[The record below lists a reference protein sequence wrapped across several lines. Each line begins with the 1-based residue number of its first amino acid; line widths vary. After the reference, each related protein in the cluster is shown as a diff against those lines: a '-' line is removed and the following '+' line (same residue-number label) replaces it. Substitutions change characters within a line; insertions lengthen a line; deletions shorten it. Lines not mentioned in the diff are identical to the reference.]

1 MYNVVTPDVII
12 EQYGADTLRLYE
24 IFLGPLEISKP
35 WDTSGIEG
43 VYRFLKKLWRL
54 FYSVN
59 DEFTV
64 TNEKPTAEEQ
74 KVIHKTI
81 KKIKDDIEKF
91 SFNTSVSAF
100 MICVNELYELKCN
113 KKVVLENLVII
124 LSPFAPHVAEELW
137 EKLGNAS
144 SVTQAKFPNFDESYL
159 IENTKTY
166 PVSFNGKVRFNI
178 DLPAEAT
185 KEDVEKTVM
194 ALENTKKWLDGNTP
208 KKVIVVPGR
217 IINIV
222 I

>member
-1 MYNVVTPDVII
+1 
-12 EQYGADTLRLYE
+12 
-24 IFLGPLEISKP
+24 
-35 WDTSGIEG
+35 
-43 VYRFLKKLWRL
+43 L

-59 DEFTV
+59 DEFTI
-64 TNEKPTAEEQ
+64 TSEKPTAEEQ

-100 MICVNELYELKCN
+100 MICVNELYDLKCN
-113 KKVVLENLVII
+113 KKEVLENLVII

>member
-1 MYNVVTPDVII
+1 
-12 EQYGADTLRLYE
+12 
-24 IFLGPLEISKP
+24 
-35 WDTSGIEG
+35 
-43 VYRFLKKLWRL
+43 
-54 FYSVN
+54 
-59 DEFTV
+59 
-64 TNEKPTAEEQ
+64 
-74 KVIHKTI
+74 
-81 KKIKDDIEKF
+81 
-91 SFNTSVSAF
+91 
-100 MICVNELYELKCN
+100 
-113 KKVVLENLVII
+113 
-124 LSPFAPHVAEELW
+124 
-137 EKLGNAS
+137 
-144 SVTQAKFPNFDESYL
+144 L